1 MLLITLFV
9 MTFIAHSIGL
19 SIIIGAFLTGVIFD
33 KTHIKKIQ
41 HEIYSMTYGLFI
53 PIFFVYVGSFL
64 TPATLIANWY
74 LVLLIVLVASAG
86 KFVGSF
92 LGSSMSG
99 TKLKDSAIIG
109 IGMMG
114 RCEVALIIA
123 VSARKLGLFSADI
136 YTIIVSS
143 IILTVII
150 APIMLRYVITKFS
163 K

>member
-1 MLLITLFV
+1 
-9 MTFIAHSIGL
+9 
-19 SIIIGAFLTGVIFD
+19 
-33 KTHIKKIQ
+33 
-41 HEIYSMTYGLFI
+41 
-53 PIFFVYVGSFL
+53 
-64 TPATLIANWY
+64 
-74 LVLLIVLVASAG
+74 
-86 KFVGSF
+86 
-92 LGSSMSG
+92 
-99 TKLKDSAIIG
+99 
-109 IGMMG
+109 MG